1 MEQFRRMVAEM
12 EGEVQEKTHAL
23 AKKMKEEKERE
34 VKEDNESLEDVS
46 CSKATTSFI
55 IHSLLSYFKLQM
67 NTKLYHVQV
76 ASNIQ
81 FGLKA
86 F

>member
-46 CSKATTSFI
+46 CSEVTTSFI
-55 IHSLLSYFKLQM
+55 IHHNESLED
-67 NTKLYHVQV
+67 T
-76 ASNIQ
+76 
-81 FGLKA
+81 
-86 F
+86 

>member
-46 CSKATTSFI
+46 CSKVTTSFI
-55 IHSLLSYFKLQM
+55 P
-67 NTKLYHVQV
+67 
-76 ASNIQ
+76 
-81 FGLKA
+81 
-86 F
+86 